1 MATISAAGIGS
12 GLEIESI
19 ITSLM
24 EVEQI
29 PLQSLQVK
37 AGDLLTQVSA
47 YGTLRSALATFQ
59 DSASALSSSDSFNFF
74 TAASG
79 DEEAFTATAD
89 NDAAVGSYS
98 ISVDNLAVAHKLGS
112 TTVIANSSTLV
123 GNTGDQMT
131 ITIGTESFTVDIGA
145 RSLSSIQD
153 LINEATDNVGVSA
166 GIVQES
172 DTSVHLVLTSE
183 NTGLDNQISV
193 AFTDDLGG
201 AIADPLGMAQI
212 QAADDAQIT
221 IDNTYVISRSSNTI
235 DDAIEGVS
243 IQLLAETTATSQ
255 LTVSRDAESISGA
268 VSGLVESYNSLM
280 SSIAELR
287 NGELN
292 GDATLR
298 LIENQVRSIMGGSAG
313 VDGAFKYASQ
323 AGITFEKDG
332 TLSFDSTELNAAL
345 ETDRSAVVDLF
356 TNEDNGLAA
365 RLDSLMESM
374 LSTSGLI
381 DAREDGLNS
390 RVDSANDQ
398 IERMQYRLELTERR
412 YRAQY
417 TALDT
422 LLGQLQS
429 TSQWLTGQLDSL
441 SNLIPGNRNN
451 N

>member
-98 ISVDNLAVAHKLGS
+98 ISVDNLAAAHKLGS

-221 IDNTYVISRSSNTI
+221 IDNTYIISRSSNTI

-243 IQLLAETTATSQ
+243 IQLLSETTATSQ
-255 LTVSRDAESISGA
+255 LTVSRDA
-268 VSGLVESYNSLM
+268 
-280 SSIAELR
+280 
-287 NGELN
+287 
-292 GDATLR
+292 
-298 LIENQVRSIMGGSAG
+298 
-313 VDGAFKYASQ
+313 
-323 AGITFEKDG
+323 
-332 TLSFDSTELNAAL
+332 
-345 ETDRSAVVDLF
+345 
-356 TNEDNGLAA
+356 
-365 RLDSLMESM
+365 
-374 LSTSGLI
+374 
-381 DAREDGLNS
+381 
-390 RVDSANDQ
+390 
-398 IERMQYRLELTERR
+398 
-412 YRAQY
+412 
-417 TALDT
+417 
-422 LLGQLQS
+422 
-429 TSQWLTGQLDSL
+429 
-441 SNLIPGNRNN
+441 
-451 N
+451 